1 MAIGDAALERV
12 GRTPEARVRRL
23 LAYAGWDL
31 ARRCL
36 AAQRRVWDA
45 FFALQSHQ
53 AVRVPVHAP
62 TLAETQEAL
71 RAAIDALA
79 NGRPCNLWV
88 PGMTWTL
95 TPPAAQRR
103 RSTRHSAPITR
114 ESVESPLLRPAMPAA
129 VVLTL
134 VDDLNRIG
142 ADRLRACPLED
153 DGRRC
158 GVVFL
163 ATRRQRFCSR
173 RHTQAAAWQTYA
185 VKRKLRRR

>member
-1 MAIGDAALERV
+1 MTIGGATLERV

-23 LAYAGWDL
+23 LAYAAWDL
-31 ARRCL
+31 AGRSP
-36 AAQRRVWDA
+36 AARRRVWNA

-53 AVRVPVHAP
+53 AVRVPVDAA

-79 NGRPCNLWV
+79 NGRPCQLWV

-95 TPPAAQRR
+95 TPPAARR
-103 RSTRHSAPITR
+103 RRPTRQSAPITR
-114 ESVESPLLRPAMPAA
+114 ESIESRVIRPAMPAMI
-129 VVLTL
+129 VLAF

-142 ADRLRACPLED
+142 ADRLRACPLEG
-153 DGRRC
+153 DGQRC

-163 ATRRQRFCSR
+163 ATRRQRYCTP